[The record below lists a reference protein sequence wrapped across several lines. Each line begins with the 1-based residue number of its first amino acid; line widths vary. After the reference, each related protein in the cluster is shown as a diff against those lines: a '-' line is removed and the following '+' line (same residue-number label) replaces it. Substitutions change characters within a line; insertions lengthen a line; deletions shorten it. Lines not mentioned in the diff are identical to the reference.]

1 MKVNFECHIYFS
13 TICAG
18 SKEGNKPKRYTEVKR
33 KRKPKGKSRIFNSLR
48 INKIIFQKESLLL
61 QYASNQRGNSQIVIL
76 SKKHLAEKYPSSKL
90 RFKSG

>member
-13 TICAG
+13 TVCAG

-33 KRKPKGKSRIFNSLR
+33 KRKTKGKSRIFNSLR

-61 QYASNQRGNSQIVIL
+61 QYASNQKGNSQTVIL
-76 SKKHLAEKYPSSKL
+76 SKKNPAEKYPSSKL
-90 RFKSG
+90 RFKTG